1 MSAISRPRNG
11 GCRNRGRKMAMTKR
25 MLFMS
30 IIGSGLAAMGVLD
43 DHLIPVVIGCALMI
57 LAELEAIR
65 AALTRE
71 DT

>member
-1 MSAISRPRNG
+1 
-11 GCRNRGRKMAMTKR
+11 MAMTKR